1 MTLKIEKKEIV
12 PVCPHCE
19 KRVTKL
25 IEVKRGAFKIN
36 RVFCCPYCQK
46 IVGISAGAQ

>member
-1 MTLKIEKKEIV
+1 MALKIEKKEMK
-12 PVCPHCE
+12 PKCPHCE
-19 KRVTKL
+19 KYIDKL

-36 RVFCCPYCQK
+36 RVFCCPNCHK